1 MHEMSIAQSLV
12 DVIKDEMRK
21 ADARILRT
29 VRLSIGQMTAIVPD
43 SLSFCFEV
51 ITAETELQGARLV
64 MDIIPLMG
72 YCRTCEKEFEIKEYD
87 FTCPTCGDHKIETL
101 GGQELSIVEIEVD

>member
-12 DVIKDEMRK
+12 DIIREEMKK
-21 ADARILRT
+21 ADARRLRT
-29 VRLSIGQMTAIVPD
+29 VRLNIGQMTAIVPD

-51 ITAETELQGARLV
+51 ITTETELQGARLI

-72 YCRTCEKEFEIKEYD
+72 YCRKCGEEFEIKEYD
-87 FTCPTCGDHKIETL
+87 FSCPGCGGHEIETI
-101 GGQELSIVEIEVD
+101 GGQDLSIVEIEVD